1 MRERSSEPAA
11 VEDPLDDMFEPAL
24 SELVDEDL
32 VELLPTS
39 SARRSLTEKR
49 RRAEERLEAKRLRD
63 ELGDY
68 DLQLDDF

>member
-1 MRERSSEPAA
+1 MRERSPEPT
-11 VEDPLDDMFEPAL
+11 VVDPLDELFEPGL

-39 SARRSLTEKR
+39 TTMRSLTEKR

>member
-1 MRERSSEPAA
+1 MRERSSEQI
-11 VEDPLDDMFEPAL
+11 VVDPLDDMFEPGL
-24 SELVDEDL
+24 VELVDEDL
-32 VELLPTS
+32 VDLLPASPTM
-39 SARRSLTEKR
+39 RSLTEKR

>member
-1 MRERSSEPAA
+1 MRERSTESA
-11 VEDPLDDMFEPAL
+11 VEEPLDDMFEPAL
-24 SELVDEDL
+24 SELIDDEFM
-32 VELLPTS
+32 ELLPTS
-39 SARRSLTEKR
+39 STMRSLTEKR

>member
-1 MRERSSEPAA
+1 MRERSSEQTMA
-11 VEDPLDDMFEPAL
+11 DPLDDMFEPAL
-24 SELVDEDL
+24 VELGDEDL
-32 VELLPTS
+32 VELLPASPTM
-39 SARRSLTEKR
+39 RSLTEKR

>member
-1 MRERSSEPAA
+1 MRERSPEPTA
-11 VEDPLDDMFEPAL
+11 EDPLDDMFEPAL

-39 SARRSLTEKR
+39 STARSLTEKR
-49 RRAEERLEAKRLRD
+49 RHAEERLEAKRMRD

>member
-1 MRERSSEPAA
+1 MRERSSEQTM
-11 VEDPLDDMFEPAL
+11 VDPLDELFEPGL
-24 SELVDEDL
+24 VELVDEDL
-32 VELLPTS
+32 VELLPASPTM
-39 SARRSLTEKR
+39 RSLTEKR

>member
-1 MRERSSEPAA
+1 MRERSPEQTL
-11 VEDPLDDMFEPAL
+11 VEPLDELFEPAL
-24 SELVDEDL
+24 AERVDDDL
-32 VELLPTS
+32 AELLPASPTM
-39 SARRSLTEKR
+39 RSLTEKR

>member
-1 MRERSSEPAA
+1 MRERSPEPT
-11 VEDPLDDMFEPAL
+11 VVDPLDEMFEPAL
-24 SELVDEDL
+24 VELVDEDL
-32 VELLPTS
+32 VELLPASPTM
-39 SARRSLTEKR
+39 RSLTEKR

>member
-1 MRERSSEPAA
+1 MRERSSEQTI
-11 VEDPLDDMFEPAL
+11 VDPLDDMFEPAL
-24 SELVDEDL
+24 VELVDEDL
-32 VELLPTS
+32 VELLPASPTM
-39 SARRSLTEKR
+39 RSLTEKR

>member
-1 MRERSSEPAA
+1 MRERNAEPAA
-11 VEDPLDDMFEPAL
+11 EDSLDDMFEPAL

-39 SARRSLTEKR
+39 STMRSLTEKR

>member
-1 MRERSSEPAA
+1 MRERSPETTM
-11 VEDPLDDMFEPAL
+11 EDPLDDMFEPAL

-32 VELLPTS
+32 VELQPTS
-39 SARRSLTEKR
+39 STMRSLTEKR

>member
-1 MRERSSEPAA
+1 MRERNAESAM
-11 VEDPLDDMFEPAL
+11 EDSLDELFEPAL
-24 SELVDEDL
+24 GELVDEDL
-32 VELLPTS
+32 VELLPASTTM
-39 SARRSLTEKR
+39 RSLTEKR

>member
-1 MRERSSEPAA
+1 MRERSAEPTM
-11 VEDPLDDMFEPAL
+11 EDSLDELFEPAL

-32 VELLPTS
+32 VDLLPASTTM
-39 SARRSLTEKR
+39 RSLTEKR

>member
-1 MRERSSEPAA
+1 MRERSTEPA
-11 VEDPLDDMFEPAL
+11 VEEPLDDIFEPAL

-32 VELLPTS
+32 VELLPAS
-39 SARRSLTEKR
+39 STMRSLTEKR

>member
-1 MRERSSEPAA
+1 MRERSPEPA
-11 VEDPLDDMFEPAL
+11 VEDALDELFEPAL

-32 VELLPTS
+32 AELLPAS
-39 SARRSLTEKR
+39 STMRSLTEKR

>member
-1 MRERSSEPAA
+1 MRERSPEQTL
-11 VEDPLDDMFEPAL
+11 VEPLDELFEPAL
-24 SELVDEDL
+24 VDEDF
-32 VELLPTS
+32 VELLPASPTM
-39 SARRSLTEKR
+39 RSLTEKR

>member
-1 MRERSSEPAA
+1 MRERSTEPA
-11 VEDPLDDMFEPAL
+11 VEEPLDDMFEPAL
-24 SELVDEDL
+24 SELIDEDL

-39 SARRSLTEKR
+39 STMRSLTEKR

>member
-1 MRERSSEPAA
+1 M
-11 VEDPLDDMFEPAL
+11 EDPLDDMFEPAL

-32 VELLPTS
+32 VELQPTS
-39 SARRSLTEKR
+39 STMRSLTEKR